1 MSNFAAL
8 NAKMKKLFY
17 LIYLLPALFSAQA
30 PAGYY
35 AGTENLS
42 GYALKTKV
50 QEIISRNYNWHYGDL
65 QNYYKQTDLDVYYDH
80 TPATNPFFN
89 TTTNTTEYIM
99 LDIYSEIPTG
109 PDAYEYHTGHMIGS
123 GSSEG
128 LGYNREHMIPQSTFS
143 TGSISNYPMYSDLFF
158 VIPVD
163 ARINQLRSNYPY
175 GIAGTTTY
183 WSFTNTSKIG
193 NSAVPNYAYTGRV
206 YEPIDEFKGDVARAL
221 LYFAVRYEGKLSSF
235 NHLLGSGTITPTN
248 DQSPLDGTEERAFDP
263 AYLEMLKQ
271 WHILDPVS
279 QREID
284 RNNAVFSIQKNR
296 NPFVDHPNWVNLIW
310 SETPDGIAPAAPS
323 SLVSTQQNAHF
334 VNLGWT
340 PSADTDILGYRI
352 YMNGASTP
360 IATTKKTNISIDR
373 LSPSSTYTFTIK
385 SFDKGYLES
394 PESNTV
400 TVTTAAS
407 DQFAKD
413 LMITKYLEGSGN
425 NKAIEIT
432 NNTGHE
438 VNLNNYNLNIQF
450 QNSSTGSYYFSDR
463 FQLEGTVAH
472 GEVFVIL
479 NPNSDFTCYTNEQAK
494 FVTAS
499 TPLTFTGSQYIE
511 LAYQGFE
518 TVDAI
523 GTKGSVNSTGNMS
536 LYRLNTI
543 NNPTDIFDFAEWQQ
557 HPSNYC
563 QNLGSLA
570 ISETS
575 GIHSKASSVYPNPV
589 QHFLYLKGNRL
600 HTISEATII
609 DMNGRVVLHKKQP
622 FQHSNSIDVEHL
634 QPGMY
639 MLKTD
644 KESHKFIKK

>member
-1 MSNFAAL
+1 MRR
-8 NAKMKKLFY
+8 MKKLFY
-17 LIYLLPALFSAQA
+17 FIYLMPALLSAQA

-35 AGTENLS
+35 AGTENLT

-65 QNYYKQTDLDVYYDH
+65 QNYYQQTDLDVYYDH

-89 TTTNTTEYIM
+89 PNTNNTEYIL
-99 LDIYSEIPTG
+99 LDMYSEIPGG
-109 PDAYEYHTGHMIGS
+109 PDAYEYHSGQMIGS

-143 TGSISNYPMYSDLFF
+143 AGSISNYPMYSDLFF
-158 VIPVD
+158 VVPAD

-183 WSFTNTSKIG
+183 WSFTNTSRIG
-193 NSAVPNYAYTGRV
+193 NSAIPNYAYTGRV

-235 NHLLGSGTITPTN
+235 NHMLGSGTITPAN
-248 DQSPLDGTEERAFDP
+248 DQSPLDGTDERAFDP

-284 RNNAVFSIQKNR
+284 RNNTVFSIQKNR
-296 NPFVDHPNWVNLIW
+296 NPFIDHPNWVDLMW

-323 SLVSTQQNAHF
+323 NLVSPQQNAHF
-334 VNLGWT
+334 VNLSWT
-340 PSADTDILGYRI
+340 PSADNDILGYRI
-352 YMNGASTP
+352 YMNGASAP

-373 LSPSSTYTFTIK
+373 LTPSSTCTFTVK
-385 SFDKGYLES
+385 SYDKGYLES

-400 TVTTAAS
+400 TVTTSAS
-407 DQFAKD
+407 DQYAKD

-438 VNLNNYNLNIQF
+438 VNLNDYNLNIQF
-450 QNSSTGSYYFSDR
+450 QNSSTGSFYFSDR

-479 NPNSDFTCYTNEQAK
+479 NPNSSFTCYTNEQAK

-511 LAYQGFE
+511 LAYKGFG

-523 GTKGSVNSTGNMS
+523 GFKSTLNDTGNKS

-543 NNPTDIFDFAEWQQ
+543 HHPADIFDSTEWQEY
-557 HPSNYC
+557 PSNYC
-563 QNLGSLA
+563 QNLGSLNVA
-570 ISETS
+570 EFAEVSPKTFS
-575 GIHSKASSVYPNPV
+575 LYPNPA
-589 QHFLYLKGNRL
+589 QQAIYLKGNRL
-600 HTISEATII
+600 QNISEAII
-609 DMNGRVVLHKKQP
+609 SDLNGRVVLRKKQP
-622 FQHSNSIDVEHL
+622 FLQSNSIHVEHL
-634 QPGMY
+634 QPGVY
-639 MLKTD
+639 ILKID
-644 KESHKFIKK
+644 QESHKFIKK